1 VRLRVPSGNGEDM
14 CLAVAAMWSAAGVPT
29 VVEKSE
35 IKSLIAD
42 LRRGDFDIALT
53 GSAENASVE
62 GYLERFL
69 PDSSYNTGQYRNP
82 AFELAMLKAQALA
95 SASERRAAVAHA
107 EAILNADYAVVPLIQ
122 EVARNLVS
130 SRVGGWA
137 DNPDDIHLSRYL
149 SLQQIAR

>member
-1 VRLRVPSGNGEDM
+1 
-14 CLAVAAMWSAAGVPT
+14 MWSAAGVPT

-69 PDSSYNTGQYRNP
+69 PDSSYNSGQYRSA
-82 AFELAMLKAQALA
+82 AFGQTLRNAQSLSALA
-95 SASERRAAVAHA
+95 ERRAAVAQA

-130 SRVGGWA
+130 ARVGGWA